1 LVARSQLEVRSTPV
15 PKTRGLDVAAGADV
29 IARWVGERVNLT
41 AHAATAEIW
50 NEVPAY
56 RRLAD
61 AGLRSEVEAH
71 CRQVFA
77 AFLGA
82 LGGRRDPRPQDF
94 PWTASHALR
103 RVELGI
109 GLPDFM
115 SAFRIAQL
123 TLWDD
128 ILEGVNARPDTQ
140 VAALRVVS
148 QVMRTIEVGSTAA
161 AGAYLEAQ
169 QYRVADSARVARD
182 LLEDLLEGRPPV
194 VAPRRASLVAV
205 GLEEDADLVVVVAS
219 LGGRGADVG
228 AVRGCLDSAWPGLVV
243 ARQDEMVAVL
253 PVTDTSTARVVVA
266 VRGALALLAVQDIFP
281 SVGISG
287 AHGGWLAVPAA
298 YEEATHARSSLRGSP
313 GLRMIEEMSTLDFL
327 VHSQGEDGARL
338 VKPAIRAFL
347 VEDLESNGVF
357 VATLKAYIAANL
369 NAKEAAMALVVHPNT
384 VYYRLERIAERT
396 GCDVRRVEELIDL
409 LLAVRLVRGD

>member
-1 LVARSQLEVRSTPV
+1 MWP
-15 PKTRGLDVAAGADV
+15 
-29 IARWVGERVNLT
+29 
-41 AHAATAEIW
+41 
-50 NEVPAY
+50 
-56 RRLAD
+56 
-61 AGLRSEVEAH
+61 
-71 CRQVFA
+71 
-77 AFLGA
+77 
-82 LGGRRDPRPQDF
+82 
-94 PWTASHALR
+94 
-103 RVELGI
+103 
-109 GLPDFM
+109 
-115 SAFRIAQL
+115 
-123 TLWDD
+123 
-128 ILEGVNARPDTQ
+128 
-140 VAALRVVS
+140 
-148 QVMRTIEVGSTAA
+148 
-161 AGAYLEAQ
+161 
-169 QYRVADSARVARD
+169 
-182 LLEDLLEGRPPV
+182 
-194 VAPRRASLVAV
+194 
-205 GLEEDADLVVVVAS
+205 ADLVVVVAS

-253 PVTDTSTARVVVA
+253 PVTDTSTARVVAA

-298 YEEATHARSSLRGSP
+298 YEEVTHARSSLRGSP

>member
-1 LVARSQLEVRSTPV
+1 MPRTHLLE
-15 PKTRGLDVAAGADV
+15 VAAGADV
-29 IARWVGERVNLT
+29 LGRWVGERVNAT
-41 AHAATAEIW
+41 AYAATESIW
-50 NEVPAY
+50 SEVPAY

-82 LGGRRDPRPQDF
+82 LDGRRDPMPQDF
-94 PWTASHALR
+94 PWTASHAMR

-109 GLPDFM
+109 ALPDFM
-115 SAFRIAQL
+115 SAFRIGQL

-128 ILEGVNARPDTQ
+128 ILAGVAARPDTQ
-140 VAALRVVS
+140 AAALRVVS
-148 QVMRTIEVGSTAA
+148 QVMRTIEVGSTQAA
-161 AGAYLEAQ
+161 VSYLEAQ

-194 VAPRRASLVAV
+194 VAPRRAALVAA
-205 GLEEDADLVVVVAS
+205 GLEEDADLVVVAACF
-219 LGGRGADVG
+219 GGQGLDFG
-228 AVRGCLDSAWPGLVV
+228 PVRSVLNSAWPGLVV
-243 ARQDEMVAVL
+243 ARHDGVVAVL
-253 PVTDTSTARVVVA
+253 PVKDPSTDRVIAAIRKSLASLAARDVW
-266 VRGALALLAVQDIFP
+266 P
-281 SVGISG
+281 SVGMSG
-287 AHGGWLAVPAA
+287 AHTGWLGVPAA
-298 YEEATHARSSLRGSP
+298 YEEATHARGSLHGAP
-313 GLRMIEEMSTLDFL
+313 GLRLIEEMSTLDFL

-347 VEDLESNGVF
+347 AEDLESNGVF
-357 VATLKAYIAANL
+357 VETLKAYIAANL
-369 NAKEAAMALVVHPNT
+369 NAKEAAMALTVHPNT

-396 GCDVRRVEELIDL
+396 GCDVRRVDELIDL

>member
-1 LVARSQLEVRSTPV
+1 M
-15 PKTRGLDVAAGADV
+15 PKTRELEVAAGTDV
-29 IARWVGERVNLT
+29 LGRWVGERVNAT
-41 AHAATAEIW
+41 AYAATESIW
-50 NEVPAY
+50 SEVSAY

-82 LGGRRDPRPQDF
+82 LDGRRDPHAQDF

-109 GLPDFM
+109 ALPDFM
-115 SAFRIAQL
+115 SAFRIGQIM
-123 TLWDD
+123 LWDD
-128 ILEGVNARPDTQ
+128 ILEGVAARPDTQ
-140 VAALRVVS
+140 TAALRVVS

-182 LLEDLLEGRPPV
+182 LLEDLLDGHPPV
-194 VAPRRASLVAV
+194 VAPRRTALVAA

-219 LGGRGADVG
+219 LGQRGADVG
-228 AVRGCLDSAWPGLVV
+228 PVRGCLASASRGLVV
-243 ARQDEMVAVL
+243 ARQDGVVAVL
-253 PVTDTSTARVVVA
+253 PVTDSSTEGVVA
-266 VRGALALLAVQDIFP
+266 GVRRALASMAARDVWP
-281 SVGISG
+281 SVGVSG
-287 AHGGWLAVPAA
+287 AHSGWLGVPAA
-298 YEEATHARSSLRGSP
+298 YEEATHARTSLRGSP

-327 VHSQGEDGARL
+327 VHSQGDEGARL
-338 VKPAIRAFL
+338 VRPAIREFL
-347 VEDLESNGVF
+347 IEDLESNGVF

-369 NAKEAAMALVVHPNT
+369 NAKEAAITLVVHPNT

-396 GCDVRRVEELIDL
+396 GCDVRRVDELIDL

>member
-1 LVARSQLEVRSTPV
+1 MS
-15 PKTRGLDVAAGADV
+15 KTRELEVAAGAEV
-29 IARWVGERVNLT
+29 LARWVGERVNLT
-41 AHAATAEIW
+41 AYAATESIW
-50 NEVPAY
+50 SEVPAY

-82 LGGRRDPRPQDF
+82 LDGRRFPLPQDF

-109 GLPDFM
+109 ALPDFM
-115 SAFRIAQL
+115 SAFRIGQL

-128 ILEGVNARPDTQ
+128 ILEGVTARPDTQ
-140 VAALRVVS
+140 KAALRVVS

-182 LLEDLLEGRPPV
+182 LLEDLLAGHPPV
-194 VAPRRASLVAV
+194 VAPRRASLVAA

-219 LGGRGADVG
+219 LGDQGADVG
-228 AVRGCLDSAWPGLVV
+228 PVRGALATALPGLVV
-243 ARQDEMVAVL
+243 ARQDGVVAVL
-253 PVTDTSTARVVVA
+253 PVTDPSADQVVA
-266 VRGALALLAVQDIFP
+266 AVRRALASMAARNVWP
-281 SVGISG
+281 SVGVSG
-287 AHGGWLAVPAA
+287 THTGWLSVPAA
-298 YEEATHARSSLRGSP
+298 YEEATHARKSLLGSP

-327 VHSQGEDGARL
+327 VHSQGDDGARI
-338 VKPAIRAFL
+338 VSPAIRAFL
-347 VEDLESNGVF
+347 AEDRESNGVF
-357 VATLKAYIAANL
+357 VATLQAYVAANL

-384 VYYRLERIAERT
+384 VYYRLERITERT
-396 GCDVRRVEELIDL
+396 GCDVRRVDELIDL
-409 LLAVRLVRGD
+409 LLAVRLVRGT

>member
-1 LVARSQLEVRSTPV
+1 MTNIRELE
-15 PKTRGLDVAAGADV
+15 VAAGAEV
-29 IARWVGERVNLT
+29 LARWVGERVNLT
-41 AHAATAEIW
+41 AHAATADIW
-50 NEVPAY
+50 SEVPAY

-61 AGLRSEVEAH
+61 SGLRSEVEAH

-82 LGGRRDPRPQDF
+82 LDGRRYPLPQDF

-109 GLPDFM
+109 ALPDFM
-115 SAFRIAQL
+115 SAFRIGQL
-123 TLWDD
+123 TLWND
-128 ILEGVNARPDTQ
+128 ILEGVAARPDTQ
-140 VAALRVVS
+140 AAALRVVG

-161 AGAYLEAQ
+161 ASAYLEAQ
-169 QYRVADSARVARD
+169 QYRVADRARVARD
-182 LLEDLLEGRPPV
+182 LLEDLLAGHPPR
-194 VAPRRASLVAV
+194 VAPRRAALVAA
-205 GLEEDADLVVVVAS
+205 GLDEDAELVVVVAC
-219 LGGRGADVG
+219 LGDQGADVG
-228 AVRGCLDSAWPGLVV
+228 PVRGCLASVSPGLVV
-243 ARQDEMVAVL
+243 ARQDGVVAVL
-253 PVTDTSTARVVVA
+253 PVTDPSTDRVIAA
-266 VRGALALLAVQDIFP
+266 VRRALAAMAARDVWP

-287 AHGGWLAVPAA
+287 THSGWLSVPAA
-298 YEEATHARSSLRGSP
+298 YEEATHARMSLNGSP

-347 VEDLESNGVF
+347 AEDLESNGVF

-369 NAKEAAMALVVHPNT
+369 NAKEAALALVVHPNT

-396 GCDVRRVEELIDL
+396 GCDVRRVDELIDL
-409 LLAVRLVRGD
+409 LLAVRLVRGN